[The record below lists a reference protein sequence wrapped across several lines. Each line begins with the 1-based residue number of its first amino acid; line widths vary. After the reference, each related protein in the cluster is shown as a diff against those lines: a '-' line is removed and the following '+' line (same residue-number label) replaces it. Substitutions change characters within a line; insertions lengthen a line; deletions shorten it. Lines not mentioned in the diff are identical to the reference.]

1 MSVCDS
7 ILYFSGVLVYLN
19 ITVIIKTSISLE
31 SPPALLFIFKVIL
44 PILGPL
50 HFYMPLETASQ
61 MPTQEKNLLAF
72 LLCFCW
78 IYESPGR
85 TSIFVYSMRLSNP
98 WLWHILP
105 FFITIMYS
113 RLFYREIEYFWEIS
127 LAFNI
132 LDNILNCIF

>member
-61 MPTQEKNLLAF
+61 MPTQEKTYL
-72 LLCFCW
+72 
-78 IYESPGR
+78 
-85 TSIFVYSMRLSNP
+85 
-98 WLWHILP
+98 H
-105 FFITIMYS
+105 
-113 RLFYREIEYFWEIS
+113 FYCASVEYMNHRGEPAYLYIV
-127 LAFNI
+127 
-132 LDNILNCIF
+132 